1 MFKAAP
7 CTVAMTGKQHGAVEG
22 CALIFCENSRIT
34 TRCCTTVDM
43 RMPTKKYTPCPR
55 AKEKPQQDGRR
66 GHIAF
71 RIKPHTCQRCS
82 AVSNKTLCTPGDS
95 TETEPDLPLSVCTSL
110 LGNLPFFK
118 IHVNHFMARENSPC
132 AGVIL
137 KCMLWVRAP
146 VPISE
151 F

>member
-1 MFKAAP
+1 
-7 CTVAMTGKQHGAVEG
+7 
-22 CALIFCENSRIT
+22 
-34 TRCCTTVDM
+34 M

-66 GHIAF
+66 GQIAF
-71 RIKPHTCQRCS
+71 RIKPHTCQRHL

-95 TETEPDLPLSVCTSL
+95 TETEPDLPLSVCMSL

-118 IHVNHFMARENSPC
+118 SHVNHFMAWENSPC
-132 AGVIL
+132 ASVIS
-137 KCMLWVRAP
+137 KGMLWVKGL
-146 VPISE
+146 VPIAE